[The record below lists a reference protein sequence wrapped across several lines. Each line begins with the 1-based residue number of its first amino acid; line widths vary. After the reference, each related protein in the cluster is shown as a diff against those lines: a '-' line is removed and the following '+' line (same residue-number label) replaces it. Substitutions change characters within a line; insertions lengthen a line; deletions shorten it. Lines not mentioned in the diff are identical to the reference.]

1 MAYSVIKRSIYCV
14 CNSSFT
20 LVTNSKSAA
29 NRLLNILIHKGK
41 FVPLYTRSYLFA
53 LVVCLGVT
61 THPKCM
67 AQVRTSSPFN
77 TVGDVYNKP
86 RNNDI
91 RDGETDAFDEEADV
105 EDIANPP
112 LDSIKTYM
120 PTVALPLRCIN
131 VNSPFGVRKDPM
143 NKRSKRMHSGLDLKA
158 KFEEVYSMLP
168 GVVIT
173 ASYST
178 NGGYYV
184 TVNHGACVCSY
195 LHLSKIL
202 VRKGQHIAAGDII
215 AISGNSG
222 KRTTGPHLHISC
234 RWGNEKGK
242 FFNPMLILRF
252 VAEQLLRKE

>member
-1 MAYSVIKRSIYCV
+1 MIKCSTYCFRPFK
-14 CNSSFT
+14 FT
-20 LVTNSKSAA
+20 LAIVITSAV
-29 NRLLNILIHKGK
+29 NRPLNILIQKK
-41 FVPLYTRSYLFA
+41 NFVPLYMRSNLFA
-53 LVVCLGVT
+53 LVACLGMT

-77 TVGDVYNKP
+77 TVGYAYNKP

-91 RDGETDAFDEEADV
+91 RDGEADADAVAFDEEADV
-105 EDIANPP
+105 EDIANLPA
-112 LDSIKTYM
+112 DSIKTHL
-120 PTVALPLRCIN
+120 PTVALPLKSIN
-131 VNSPFGVRKDPM
+131 VSSPFGVRKDPM
-143 NKRSKRMHSGLDLKA
+143 NRRTKRMHSGLDLKA

-178 NGGYYV
+178 NGGYYI
-184 TVNHGACVCSY
+184 TVNHGVCVCSY

-202 VRKGQHIAAGDII
+202 VRKGQHIAAGEII

-234 RWGNEKGK
+234 RWGNENGK

-252 VAEQLLRKE
+252 VTEQLLRKE

>member
-1 MAYSVIKRSIYCV
+1 MIKCSIYYFRPFE
-14 CNSSFT
+14 FT
-20 LVTNSKSAA
+20 LATVIPSAV
-29 NRLLNILIHKGK
+29 NRMLNILIRKK
-41 FVPLYTRSYLFA
+41 NFVPLYMRSSLFA
-53 LVVCLGVT
+53 LVACLGMT
-61 THPKCM
+61 THSKCM

-77 TVGDVYNKP
+77 TVGDAYNKP

-91 RDGETDAFDEEADV
+91 RDGEADADTFDEEADV
-105 EDIANPP
+105 EDIANLPA
-112 LDSIKTYM
+112 DSVKAYM
-120 PTVALPLRCIN
+120 PTVALPLKDIY

-143 NKRSKRMHSGLDLKA
+143 YKRTKRMHSGLDLKA

-168 GVVIT
+168 GVVTT

-184 TVNHGACVCSY
+184 TVNHGVCVCSY

-202 VRKGQHIAAGDII
+202 VRKGQHIAAGEVI

-252 VAEQLLRKE
+252 VTQQLLRKE

>member
-1 MAYSVIKRSIYCV
+1 ML
-14 CNSSFT
+14 T
-20 LVTNSKSAA
+20 A
-29 NRLLNILIHKGK
+29 NGLLNILIHKK
-41 FVPLYTRSYLFA
+41 SFVPLYMRSYLFA
-53 LVVCLGVT
+53 IVVCLGMVN
-61 THPKCM
+61 HPKCM

-77 TVGDVYNKP
+77 TIGDAYNKP
-86 RNNDI
+86 RNTDI
-91 RDGETDAFDEEADV
+91 RDEETDVFDEDADV
-105 EDIANPP
+105 EDIANP
-112 LDSIKTYM
+112 LVDNIKAYM
-120 PTVALPLRCIN
+120 PAVALPLKDIY

-143 NKRSKRMHSGLDLKA
+143 NKRTKRMHSGLDLKA

-168 GVVIT
+168 GVVTT

-184 TVNHGACVCSY
+184 TVNHGVCVCSY

-202 VRKGQHIAAGDII
+202 VMKGQRIAAGDII

-252 VAEQLLRKE
+252 VTEQLSRKE

>member
-1 MAYSVIKRSIYCV
+1 MIKCSIYCFRPFK
-14 CNSSFT
+14 FT
-20 LVTNSKSAA
+20 LETVITSAA
-29 NRLLNILIHKGK
+29 NRLLNILMRKK
-41 FVPLYTRSYLFA
+41 NFVPLYMRSNLFA
-53 LVVCLGVT
+53 LVVCLGMT

-77 TVGDVYNKP
+77 TVGDAYNKP

-91 RDGETDAFDEEADV
+91 RDEEADAFDEETDV

-112 LDSIKTYM
+112 TDSIKAHM
-120 PTVALPLRCIN
+120 PTVALPLKDIN

-143 NKRSKRMHSGLDLKA
+143 NKRTKRMHSGLDLRA

-168 GVVIT
+168 GVVTT

-184 TVNHGACVCSY
+184 TVNHGVCVCSY

-252 VAEQLLRKE
+252 VTEQLLRKE

>member
-1 MAYSVIKRSIYCV
+1 MIKCSIYYFW
-14 CNSSFT
+14 SFKIS
-20 LVTNSKSAA
+20 LVAA
-29 NRLLNILIHKGK
+29 ITSTVNMLLNILIHKK
-41 FVPLYTRSYLFA
+41 VFVPLYMWSNLFA
-53 LVVCLGVT
+53 LVACLGMT

-67 AQVRTSSPFN
+67 AQVQTSSPFN
-77 TVGDVYNKP
+77 TVGDAYNKP

-91 RDGETDAFDEEADV
+91 RDEEADAFDEETDV

-112 LDSIKTYM
+112 TDSIKAYM
-120 PTVALPLRCIN
+120 PTVALPLRCIMI
-131 VNSPFGVRKDPM
+131 NSPFGVRKDPM
-143 NKRSKRMHSGLDLKA
+143 NKRTKRMHSGLDLKA

-168 GVVIT
+168 GVVTT

-184 TVNHGACVCSY
+184 TVNHGVCVCSY

-202 VRKGQHIAAGDII
+202 VRKGQHIAAGEII

-234 RWGNEKGK
+234 RWGDENGK

-252 VAEQLLRKE
+252 VTEQLLRKE